1 MLLQLLVEI
10 LTGDEDFFWFA
21 CEIGEKLRIRPQ
33 DLSAKIKNGYRDL
46 RQYQGCVIFFFL
58 AVPRAKVSMYRRQ
71 ATGLIR
77 IKNFARWLPQLK
89 NRE

>member
-46 RQYQGCVIFFFL
+46 RQYQGCVIFFF
-58 AVPRAKVSMYRRQ
+58 
-71 ATGLIR
+71 
-77 IKNFARWLPQLK
+77 
-89 NRE
+89 